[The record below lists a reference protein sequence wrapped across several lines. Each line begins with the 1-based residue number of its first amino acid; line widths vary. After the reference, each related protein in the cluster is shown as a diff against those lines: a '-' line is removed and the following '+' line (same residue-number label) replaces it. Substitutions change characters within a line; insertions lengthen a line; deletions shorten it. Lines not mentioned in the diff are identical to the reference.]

1 VRRLLFNFLSS
12 IGFLNRVEIKLYK
25 ILTYKNLNM
34 KSIENSGYLISVN
47 NRRKFITTTSIA
59 VGSMVLLSSPL
70 LSFAN
75 GFIQKESITV
85 GEIMDLFI
93 AEVPD
98 APIDKT
104 VDTLKSGSRDIVV
117 TGIVT
122 SMFATIEVI
131 KKAIELGA
139 NFIIAHEPT
148 FYNHADDTDW
158 LENDEVYEYKAHLLK
173 RNNIAVWRNHD
184 YIHRH
189 DPDGV
194 FKGLVSQ
201 LGWTNFYDVKKSV
214 ATVPQ
219 TTLKGLIEHAKI
231 KLGIPAVR
239 YIGAL
244 TQPCKKVLLM
254 PGAAG
259 GRRQITNIGKE
270 KPDVLLCGELQEWE
284 TAEYVRDA
292 RAMGQQLSLVVLGHI
307 ASEEA
312 GSEYMVSW
320 LKEKV
325 PGVRAT
331 HVPAKNSLSFL

>member
-1 VRRLLFNFLSS
+1 MTS
-12 IGFLNRVEIKLYK
+12 I
-25 ILTYKNLNM
+25 KNA
-34 KSIENSGYLISVN
+34 GYFISDN
-47 NRRKFITTTSIA
+47 NRRKFISTTSKA

-70 LSFAN
+70 LSFAKV
-75 GFIQKESITV
+75 FIQKESITV

-93 AEVPD
+93 AEVPG

-104 VDTLKSGSRDIVV
+104 VDTLKAGSRDIVV

-122 SMFATIEVI
+122 SMFATIDVI
-131 KKAIELGA
+131 KRAIELGA

-148 FYNHADDTDW
+148 FYNHTDDTDW
-158 LENDEVYEYKAHLLK
+158 LENDEVYKYKADLLK

-194 FKGLVSQ
+194 FKVLVSQ
-201 LGWTNFYDVKKSV
+201 LGWTNFYNVKKSV
-214 ATVPQ
+214 ATIPQ
-219 TTLKGLIEHAKI
+219 TPLKVLIQHAKI
-231 KLGIPAVR
+231 KLGISAVR

-244 TQPCKKVLLM
+244 TQPCKKILLM
-254 PGAAG
+254 PGSAG
-259 GRRQITNIGKE
+259 GRRQITTIGKE
-270 KPDVLLCGELQEWE
+270 KPDVLMCGELQEWE

-292 RAMGQQLSLVVLGHI
+292 RAKGQQLSLVVLGHI

-320 LKEKV
+320 LKEKL
-325 PGVRAT
+325 PSVRAT